1 MKYSLNPHIFVFG
14 KTIKKPKISISFL
27 SYLLRGKQNILI
39 DTVPDKAA
47 DAYIQDIESV
57 LPVSQIDALILNH
70 SEEDH
75 SGALQAVL
83 DRTVRRPRRNGSS
96 RRIRKLIS
104 ASSSMAKA

>member
-83 DRTVRRPRRNGSS
+83 DRHRPAWRKPDVRRLYLPVHPYAGSP
-96 RRIRKLIS
+96 L
-104 ASSSMAKA
+104 AG